1 MAVLFERARPE
12 LEQVCHGDLA
22 PTAPISDAREL
33 NETLR
38 TPGHKEEEVVVLVE
52 HDPLDR
58 RRVLQSKPL
67 TDTIDQPVE
76 VALDVLTVVRGQN
89 AIEMPRQV
97 VVDAR
102 RDEVCMITLGDDTA
116 ELVGQCEVSSIF
128 RVKVRSNEDSSLQGQ
143 VLHVIFWPPLSL
155 WTAIYACTAG
165 LAGRWTRSE
174 GPECIAGK
182 GCRPR
187 IMSAAFSAIMNTA
200 ADVLAEGTA
209 GIIEASAIR
218 RLSKPRTRN

>member
-76 VALDVLTVVRGQN
+76 VALDVLTVVRWQN
-89 AIEMPRQV
+89 AIEIPRQV

-102 RDEVCMITLGDDTA
+102 RDEVCMITLGDYTA
-116 ELVGQCEVSSIF
+116 ELVGPCEGGAVFGVKARGKEVSALKGPTIQIRF
-128 RVKVRSNEDSSLQGQ
+128 VRV
-143 VLHVIFWPPLSL
+143 
-155 WTAIYACTAG
+155 
-165 LAGRWTRSE
+165 
-174 GPECIAGK
+174 
-182 GCRPR
+182 
-187 IMSAAFSAIMNTA
+187 
-200 ADVLAEGTA
+200 
-209 GIIEASAIR
+209 
-218 RLSKPRTRN
+218 